1 MYQVKNMEQYH
12 FNPGEL
18 VSGIVSI
25 YLNLG
30 REREFCEALPRDG
43 RSFSMELFANAE
55 DVLRLDLEQYGVP

>member
-1 MYQVKNMEQYH
+1 MEQYH

-43 RSFSMELFANAE
+43 CSFSMELFANAE
-55 DVLRLDLEQYGVP
+55 DVLRLIGGFKAVWRP